1 MKKTII
7 PIVILYSFVSCLP
20 VFDFAES
27 MSIKNCT
34 KDTVIVGAS
43 FSSSIDSIYMGEYG
57 RFRFYDRLGAK
68 WDSTWTVMNNK
79 GMLDIS
85 KNELIPPDSMAA
97 YAESG
102 RLFKRDNKG
111 LFFIIKLETARNHT
125 WDEICRN
132 HLYDTL
138 VVTREMLEQTDNI
151 IEYKR

>member
-43 FSSSIDSIYMGEYG
+43 FSSSIDSVYMGEYG

-97 YAESG
+97 YAEPG

-138 VVTREMLEQTDNI
+138 VVTREMLEQTGNI

>member
-27 MSIKNCT
+27 MRIKNCT
-34 KDTVIVGAS
+34 IDTVIVGAS

-68 WDSTWTVMNNK
+68 LDSTWTVMNNK

-97 YAESG
+97 YAEPG

>member
-7 PIVILYSFVSCLP
+7 PIVILYSFVSCVL
-20 VFDFAES
+20 DTMES

-43 FSSSIDSIYMGEYG
+43 FSSSIDSVYMGEYG

-97 YAESG
+97 YAEPG
-102 RLFKRDNKG
+102 R
-111 LFFIIKLETARNHT
+111 
-125 WDEICRN
+125 RN

-138 VVTREMLEQTDNI
+138 VVTREMLERTGNK
-151 IEYKR
+151 IEYK

>member
-7 PIVILYSFVSCLP
+7 PIVILYSFVSCVL
-20 VFDFAES
+20 DTMES

-79 GMLDIS
+79 GMLVIS
-85 KNELIPPDSMAA
+85 RNELIPPDSMAA
-97 YAESG
+97 YAELG
-102 RLFKRDNKG
+102 RLFKQDNKG
-111 LFFIIKLETARNHT
+111 LFFIIKLETARYHT

-138 VVTREMLEQTDNI
+138 VVTREMLERTGNKI
-151 IEYKR
+151 VYK

>member
-27 MSIKNCT
+27 MRIKNCT
-34 KDTVIVGAS
+34 IDTVIVGAS

-97 YAESG
+97 YAEPG

>member
-27 MSIKNCT
+27 MRIKNCT

-97 YAESG
+97 YAEPG

>member
-27 MSIKNCT
+27 MRIKNCT
-34 KDTVIVGAS
+34 IDTIICGTS
-43 FSSSIDSIYMGEYG
+43 IDDSIDSIYVKERGIFCFHNRG
-57 RFRFYDRLGAK
+57 GAK

-79 GMLDIS
+79 GMLDIC
-85 KNELIPPDSMAA
+85 KNDLIPPDSMVS
-97 YAESG
+97 YAEPG

-138 VVTREMLEQTDNI
+138 VVTREMLEQTGNK

>member
-7 PIVILYSFVSCLP
+7 PIVILYSFVSCVL
-20 VFDFAES
+20 DTMES

-43 FSSSIDSIYMGEYG
+43 FSSSIDSVYMGEYG

-97 YAESG
+97 GIIFTTHWLSPEKCWNG
-102 RLFKRDNKG
+102 RV
-111 LFFIIKLETARNHT
+111 IKLNTSEENEGRKIKKSRGQVF
-125 WDEICRN
+125 DSF
-132 HLYDTL
+132 
-138 VVTREMLEQTDNI
+138 
-151 IEYKR
+151 

>member
-43 FSSSIDSIYMGEYG
+43 FSSSIDSVYMGEYG
-57 RFRFYDRLGAK
+57 RFRFYNRLGAK

-97 YAESG
+97 YAEPG

-138 VVTREMLEQTDNI
+138 VVTREMLEQTGNK

>member
-7 PIVILYSFVSCLP
+7 PIVILYSFVSCVL
-20 VFDFAES
+20 DTMES

-43 FSSSIDSIYMGEYG
+43 FSSSIDSVYMGEYG

-97 YAESG
+97 YAEPG
-102 RLFKRDNKG
+102 KRINTTRLHGSVCRTGK
-111 LFFIIKLETARNHT
+111 II
-125 WDEICRN
+125 
-132 HLYDTL
+132 
-138 VVTREMLEQTDNI
+138 
-151 IEYKR
+151 

>member
-7 PIVILYSFVSCLP
+7 PIVILYSFVSCVL
-20 VFDFAES
+20 DTMES

-97 YAESG
+97 YAEPG

-125 WDEICRN
+125 WDEIY

-138 VVTREMLEQTDNI
+138 VVTREMLEQTGNK

>member
-97 YAESG
+97 YAEPG

>member
-34 KDTVIVGAS
+34 IDTIICGTS
-43 FSSSIDSIYMGEYG
+43 IDDSIDSIYVKERGI
-57 RFRFYDRLGAK
+57 FRFHNRGGAK

-79 GMLDIS
+79 GMLDIC

-97 YAESG
+97 YAEPG

-138 VVTREMLEQTDNI
+138 VVTREMLEQTGNK